1 MSPISMSRAAAEE
14 FAALVLSWLTE
25 DHARI
30 GGFLAWSGLA
40 PEELRAG
47 LAEGTLLPAV
57 LDYLTLDEAMLLEAC
72 QDLDYPPETPMT
84 ARQSLPGGEIIHWT

>member
-1 MSPISMSRAAAEE
+1 MSMSRAAAEE
-14 FAALVLSWLTE
+14 FAALVLAWLTE

-40 PEELRAG
+40 PDELRAG
-47 LAEGTLLPAV
+47 LAEGSLLLAV

-72 QDLDYPPETPMT
+72 QDLDYPPETPMI